1 MDRVKVKQIKKWEY
15 ITQGID
21 GLFAIAYIAFFL
33 FLFSKITVPD
43 VPPVTDDILAATY
56 TLFGRTVDQGVI
68 NFWMSLMALM
78 MIVGIPMLVVNTKKA
93 KNREF
98 WEYHAW
104 TAGSIF
110 TQSIIS
116 ILLLNPISFG
126 LRLYITRFI
135 LLETTEGGY
144 LVAIKTIGQ
153 KIKKLFSKKEKD
165 EEDTEGDEIKK
176 RVRKQLIG
184 KLLSTFGLYTFLAI
198 MALFIF
204 IPFYWMLLT
213 SLKTYYESNLTAN
226 PRFFISLSEMQW
238 VNYKYV
244 LQEVDFG
251 IYIRN
256 TVIVGVFSTLGTV
269 VTTILAAF
277 AFARLEFKG
286 RETIFSVLLMTMMIP
301 GELYIITNFLTV
313 SQAGIGWIGG
323 ATGTNHYFLAMIIPF
338 MTSIFYIFFLR
349 QTFRQIPNT
358 LYQAAKVD
366 GSSDFKYL
374 TRVMIPIAAPTIF
387 TITILNVIGSWNA
400 FIWPR
405 LVTGV
410 GDVTEGQSFW
420 LISAALRDA
429 DFTTGGTDAR
439 VMFNMQIAASAMVT
453 IPLIIV
459 FLALR
464 KYIISGVGRSGIK
477 G

>member
-1 MDRVKVKQIKKWEY
+1 VLRIY
-15 ITQGID
+15 I
-21 GLFAIAYIAFFL
+21 
-33 FLFSKITVPD
+33 S
-43 VPPVTDDILAATY
+43 
-56 TLFGRTVDQGVI
+56 R
-68 NFWMSLMALM
+68 
-78 MIVGIPMLVVNTKKA
+78 
-93 KNREF
+93 R
-98 WEYHAW
+98 
-104 TAGSIF
+104 
-110 TQSIIS
+110 
-116 ILLLNPISFG
+116 
-126 LRLYITRFI
+126 I

-144 LVAIKTIGQ
+144 KLAIKNIWL
-153 KIKKLFSKKEKD
+153 KIKLSFKKKDKIENED
-165 EEDTEGDEIKK
+165 EEHKLKI
-176 RVRKQLIG
+176 RKQVMHKFLG
-184 KLLSTFGLYTFLAI
+184 TFGLYAFLAI
-198 MALFIF
+198 TALFIF
-204 IPFYWMLLT
+204 IPFYWMMLT
-213 SLKTYYESNLTAN
+213 SLKTYYESNLTAT

-238 VNYKYV
+238 MNYKYV
-244 LQEVDFG
+244 LEEVNFG
-251 IYIRN
+251 IYIKN
-256 TVIVGVFSTLGTV
+256 TLIVGILSTAGTL

-277 AFARLEFKG
+277 AFSRLEFKG

-313 SQAGIGWIGG
+313 SQAGWGWIGG
-323 ATGTNHYFLAMIIPF
+323 PTGENQYFLAMIVPF
-338 MTSIFYIFFLR
+338 MTSVFYVFFLR
-349 QTFRQIPNT
+349 QTFRQIPNS

-405 LVTGV
+405 LVTSV
-410 GDVTEGQSFW
+410 GDVVEGQNFW

-429 DFTTGGTDAR
+429 DFTTGGTEAR

-464 KYIISGVGRSGIK
+464 KYIIRGVGRSGTK

>member
-1 MDRVKVKQIKKWEY
+1 MNNQKVKQVKKWEY
-15 ITQGID
+15 ITQAVD
-21 GLFAIAYIAFFL
+21 TVFAFGYLAL
-33 FLFSKITVPD
+33 FLYLFTRIQVP
-43 VPPVTDDILAATY
+43 VIAPTTDEILRYTY
-56 TLFGRTVDQGVI
+56 HIFGQTISEGVL
-68 NFWMSLMALM
+68 NTWMSLLAIM
-78 MIVGIPMLVVNTKKA
+78 MIVAFPLLFINTKKA
-93 KNREF
+93 RYREF
-98 WEYHAW
+98 YEYHAW
-104 TAGSIF
+104 TASSIF
-110 TQSIIS
+110 SQGIIS
-116 ILLLNPISFG
+116 LLLLNPFSFG
-126 LRLYITRFI
+126 LRLYIARFI
-135 LLETTEGGY
+135 LVETTEGGY
-144 LVAIKTIGQ
+144 KVAIKTIWTKLKGLFSGKAKVVDSEDDEMKRRVRRQ
-153 KIKKLFSKKEKD
+153 NINKLF
-165 EEDTEGDEIKK
+165 G
-176 RVRKQLIG
+176 
-184 KLLSTFGLYTFLAI
+184 TFFLYAFLAI

-213 SLKTYYESNLTAN
+213 SLKTYYESNLTQN
-226 PRFFISLSEMQW
+226 PRFFIALSEMQW

-244 LQEVDFG
+244 LEEVNFG

-256 TVIVGVFSTLGTV
+256 TLIVGLTSTFGTLI
-269 VTTILAAF
+269 TTILAAF
-277 AFARLEFKG
+277 AFSRLEFKG

-313 SQAGIGWIGG
+313 SQAGLGWVGG
-323 ATGTNHYFLAMIIPF
+323 PEGTNHYFVAMIIPF
-338 MTSIFYIFFLR
+338 MTSVFYIFFLR
-349 QTFRQIPNT
+349 QTFRQIPNS

-387 TITILNVIGSWNA
+387 TITILSVIGSWNA

-405 LVTGV
+405 LVTSV
-410 GDVTEGQSFW
+410 GAVEEGKGFW

-459 FLALR
+459 FLLLR